1 MEENLEVGGL
11 FTTTAASITLSGMLS
26 LVLVGVPLDVDVVF
40 AAVVVV
46 VCDEGKGTK
55 DLVPGTCTMPLGAG
69 AAETSAPRARRLRM
83 LTK

>member
-1 MEENLEVGGL
+1 
-11 FTTTAASITLSGMLS
+11 MLS

-40 AAVVVV
+40 AVVVV